1 MDVHDYDRFRVDDR
15 AEVLAL
21 LRHSA
26 ETRAQCS
33 VRAAGRPE
41 TYLTP
46 LRALVDDGA
55 PVLDPPRAP
64 VIERAL
70 VPGSVAEIDL
80 RLRDGRMSFESRVAK
95 IGLSDGRPLL
105 RLEPPSSVV
114 RILKRETFRV
124 QVPAGTA
131 VTLTLDAGDPV
142 LSRVPLHD
150 LCVQG
155 GSLSVAGARERFDTG
170 AVLEAACLHLPDG
183 SEWPVTVRVVH
194 AGVVRRCADGVE
206 TRLGV
211 QFLRAREGFET
222 AVARLVG
229 RIARRTPA

>member
-1 MDVHDYDRFRVDDR
+1 MDVHDYDRFRVDDG
-15 AEVLAL
+15 AQVLAL

-41 TYLTP
+41 TYLSP
-46 LRALVDDGA
+46 LRAIVDDGA

-80 RLRDGRMSFESRVAK
+80 RLRDGRVSFESRVAR

-105 RLEPPSSVV
+105 RLERPSSLV

-131 VTLTLDAGDPV
+131 VSLTLDACDPA
-142 LSRVPLHD
+142 LSRMPLHE

-155 GSLSVAGARERFDTG
+155 GSLSVAGARERFG
-170 AVLEAACLHLPDG
+170 AGDVFEAACLHLPDG
-183 SEWPVTVRVVH
+183 SEWPLALRVAH
-194 AGVVRRCADGVE
+194 AGVVRRHADGVE

-211 QFLRAREGFET
+211 QFVRARAGFET
-222 AVARLVG
+222 AVAQLVG
-229 RIARRTPA
+229 RIARRAPT